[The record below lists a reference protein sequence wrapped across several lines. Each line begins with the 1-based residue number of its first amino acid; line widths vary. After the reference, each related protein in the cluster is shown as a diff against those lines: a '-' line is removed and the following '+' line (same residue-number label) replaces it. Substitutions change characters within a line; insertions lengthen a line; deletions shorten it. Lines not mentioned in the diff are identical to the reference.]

1 MTGTLFTDPGALV
14 DDEWANGDD
23 VLTALRGLDTALAQA
38 SHALHAGRL
47 TNSPTD
53 PVAWDAGDQATLY
66 LLPFVG
72 NASLNRREDGR
83 YTLSAI
89 PAAGASLDVS
99 AYGSGPYDVFEYD
112 VDGAATLEAE
122 KWALNNE
129 RGYELTLDPAL
140 GYVKAVDPT
149 RKWRGCVWV
158 ISGVI
163 SQLPLRQSIYNA
175 FNQRLRGMIK
185 QSTAASWVYTATS
198 AWRLVPNV
206 GPFTVV
212 SPFAAMPARASYNI
226 SVTTPGGA
234 PKIAVATGAPGIA
247 STNILVARGTN
258 GVDASLCASGVIT
271 LDAGLRTVSAYEFVT
286 ATATF
291 VGQTESH
298 LTLLWEC

>member
-23 VLTALRGLDTALAQA
+23 VLTALRGLDGALDRVGR
-38 SHALHAGRL
+38 ALHAGRL
-47 TNSPTD
+47 SNSATD
-53 PVAWDAGDQATLY
+53 PVAWDGGDQATLY

-72 NASLNRREDGR
+72 NASLNRGEDGR
-83 YTLSAI
+83 YVMSAI

-99 AYGSGPYDVFEYD
+99 TYGSGPYDVFEYD
-112 VDGAATLEAE
+112 VNGSSALEAE

-129 RGYELTLDPAL
+129 RGFTLTADPAL
-140 GYVKAVDPT
+140 GYVKTVDPT
-149 RKWRGCVWV
+149 RKWRGCVWI
-158 ISGVI
+158 ISGLI

-175 FNQRLRGMIK
+175 FNRRQRGMIK
-185 QSTAASWVYTATS
+185 QSTAASWVYTAVS
-198 AWRLVPNV
+198 SWRLVPNV
-206 GPFTVV
+206 GPFTVI
-212 SPFAAMPARASYNI
+212 SPFDNMPARAAYNI
-226 SVTTPGGA
+226 TVTSPGGA

-247 STNILVARGTN
+247 STNVLVARGDN
-258 GVDASLCASGVIT
+258 AVDASLCASGVVE
-271 LDAGLRTVSAYEFVT
+271 LDLGLRTVSAYEFVT